1 MMENIFD
8 YVKIIYFWI
17 ILKINDK
24 FIMKVEMKNEI
35 KNEQKKMIKII
46 DINNEIQIQKM
57 QKKLEIS
64 IFLENEKLAHF
75 NYLQV
80 NKIVSINLDDMA
92 CVKINVIN

>member
-57 QKKLEIS
+57 
-64 IFLENEKLAHF
+64 
-75 NYLQV
+75 
-80 NKIVSINLDDMA
+80 
-92 CVKINVIN
+92 

>member
-17 ILKINDK
+17 IQKINDK